1 MSLTLVKNGTTDE
14 YSYGDG
20 TDPLSF
26 TVTLDDDNDPT
37 TINSNTVTAQ
47 IRATTYLYTGI
58 SMSVVNEDSGI
69 DYKLSLDNTNW
80 FNSLASGT
88 GGDSVGQI
96 PNMDATGST
105 VTDLVYIRATI
116 NNNGTVTAGTK
127 TTPNIRLSFTEN
139 Q

>member
-1 MSLTLVKNGTTDE
+1 MATARPVRTQEVGHACNFVAQPRSKPTVAARQAPAA
-14 YSYGDG
+14 GDCFG
-20 TDPLSF
+20 
-26 TVTLDDDNDPT
+26 
-37 TINSNTVTAQ
+37 
-47 IRATTYLYTGI
+47 
-58 SMSVVNEDSGI
+58 ESGHRR
-69 DYKLSLDNTNW
+69 
-80 FNSLASGT
+80 FCT
-88 GGDSVGQI
+88 GGDSAGQI